1 MIIKLRNKNKVN
13 MIFEMKFKIKIK
25 FHISNEY
32 HEYHEYHEFDNLKE
46 TFKTNI
52 IFMAEYISLTFFDCY
67 LF

>member
-32 HEYHEYHEFDNLKE
+32 HEYHEFDNLKE